1 MSLPPTLVQILMC
14 HKGNVYLSC
23 SNSECLYVGMMKYL
37 TRDHRVRDDVSQPD
51 QPLKS
56 PQ

>member
-23 SNSECLYVGMMKYL
+23 SNSECRYDEIFDARPQS
-37 TRDHRVRDDVSQPD
+37 TRRR
-51 QPLKS
+51 LAA
-56 PQ
+56 